1 MSILSR
7 IRNFRLTIPRSIV
20 LAGAM
25 IALSILYGTEV
36 LDERIHYVGV
46 NEIQELK
53 NQNVQLVEIRYNI
66 KEAGEK
72 AAAPIDLDKETF
84 EAVYNV
90 CMTSSTVGVGEYSAE
105 RKRHCLNKILKTD
118 TE

>member
-1 MSILSR
+1 MSTIPTK
-7 IRNFRLTIPRSIV
+7 RNFRLTIPRSIV
-20 LAGAM
+20 LAGTM
-25 IALSILYGTEV
+25 IALSILYGTEE
-36 LDERIHYVGV
+36 LNDRIHYVSV
-46 NEIQELK
+46 ELSR
-53 NQNVQLVEIRYNI
+53 QHDQLEEIRHNI

-72 AAAPIDLDKETF
+72 AASPIDLDKETF

-90 CMTSSTVGVGEYSAE
+90 CMMSSTVGIGEYSSE